1 MKLFKTK
8 KYKKEIYEAE
18 KLEKLKI
25 LKEKDLIKDMTK
37 IELLEHELK
46 NKNLKY
52 TEKDETFV
60 FYYLYDEIQKLK
72 KG

>member
-25 LKEKDLIKDMTK
+25 LKEKELIKDMTK
-37 IELLEHELK
+37 IELLEYELK

>member
-25 LKEKDLIKDMTK
+25 LKEKELIKDMTK